1 MIGNATIN
9 DLSTIN
15 KLGLVLYDNFT
26 NIYNVENYI
35 SNDYYQVLI
44 YNDDITKGFLIAYN
58 NIDYI
63 ELLVI
68 IVDPNYRRLNIG
80 FKLMNYLIDNNDK
93 DILLEVAS
101 KNESAIRLYEKCGFK
116 KIGIREKYYKNLD
129 DAYIMKLVR
138 NEK

>member
-1 MIGNATIN
+1 MISNATN
-9 DLSTIN
+9 NELSAIN
-15 KLGLVLYDNFT
+15 KLGSVLYDNFI
-26 NIYNVENYI
+26 NIYHVENYI
-35 SNDYYQVLI
+35 SNDCYQVLT

-80 FKLMNYLIDNNDK
+80 FKLMNYLIDNSDK

-101 KNESAIRLYEKCGFK
+101 TNDSAIRLYEKCGFK
-116 KIGIREKYYKNLD
+116 KIGVREKYYRNSD
-129 DAYIMKLVR
+129 DAYIMKLVK

>member
-1 MIGNATIN
+1 MISNATN
-9 DLSTIN
+9 NELSAIN
-15 KLGLVLYDNFT
+15 KLGSVLYDNFI
-26 NIYNVENYI
+26 NIYHVKNYI
-35 SNDYYQVLI
+35 SNDCYQVLT

-68 IVDPNYRRLNIG
+68 VVDPNYRRMNIG
-80 FKLMNYLIDNNDK
+80 FKLMNYLIDNSDK

-101 KNESAIRLYEKCGFK
+101 TNDSAIRLYEKCGFK
-116 KIGIREKYYKNLD
+116 KIGVREKYYRNSD
-129 DAYIMKLVR
+129 DAYIMKLVK

>member
-1 MIGNATIN
+1 MISNATN
-9 DLSTIN
+9 NELSAIN
-15 KLGLVLYDNFT
+15 KLGSVLYDNFI
-26 NIYNVENYI
+26 NIYHVENYI
-35 SNDYYQVLI
+35 SNDCYQVLT

-68 IVDPNYRRLNIG
+68 VVDPNYRRMNIG
-80 FKLMNYLIDNNDK
+80 FKLMNYLIDNSDK

-101 KNESAIRLYEKCGFK
+101 TNDSAIRLYEKCGFK
-116 KIGIREKYYKNLD
+116 KIGVREKYYKNLD
-129 DAYIMKLVR
+129 DAYIMKLVK

>member
-1 MIGNATIN
+1 MISNATN
-9 DLSTIN
+9 NELSAIN
-15 KLGLVLYDNFT
+15 KLGSVLYDNFI
-26 NIYNVENYI
+26 NIYHVENYI
-35 SNDYYQVLI
+35 SNDYYQVLT

-68 IVDPNYRRLNIG
+68 VVDPNYRRMNIG
-80 FKLMNYLIDNNDK
+80 FKLMNYLIDNSDK

-101 KNESAIRLYEKCGFK
+101 TNDSAIRLYEKCGFK
-116 KIGIREKYYKNLD
+116 KIGVREKYYRNSD
-129 DAYIMKLVR
+129 DAYIMKLVK

>member
-1 MIGNATIN
+1 MISNATN
-9 DLSTIN
+9 NELSAIN
-15 KLGLVLYDNFT
+15 KLGSVLYDNFI
-26 NIYNVENYI
+26 NIYHVKNYI
-35 SNDYYQVLI
+35 SNDCYQVLT

-68 IVDPNYRRLNIG
+68 VVDPNYRRMNIG
-80 FKLMNYLIDNNDK
+80 FKLMNYLIDNSDK

-101 KNESAIRLYEKCGFK
+101 TNDSAIRLYEKCGFK
-116 KIGIREKYYKNLD
+116 KIGIREKYYKNSD
-129 DAYIMKLVR
+129 DAYIMKLVK

>member
-1 MIGNATIN
+1 MISNATN
-9 DLSTIN
+9 NELSAIN
-15 KLGLVLYDNFT
+15 KLGSVLYDNFT

-35 SNDYYQVLI
+35 SNDCYQVLT

-116 KIGIREKYYKNLD
+116 KIGVREKYYRNSD
-129 DAYIMKLVR
+129 DAYIMKLVK

>member
-1 MIGNATIN
+1 MISNATN
-9 DLSTIN
+9 NELSAIN
-15 KLGLVLYDNFT
+15 KLGSVLYDNFIS
-26 NIYNVENYI
+26 IYHVENYI
-35 SNDYYQVLI
+35 SNDYYQVLT

-68 IVDPNYRRLNIG
+68 VVDPNYRRMNIG
-80 FKLMNYLIDNNDK
+80 FKLMNYLIDNSDK

-101 KNESAIRLYEKCGFK
+101 TNDSAIRLYEKCGFK
-116 KIGIREKYYKNLD
+116 KIGVREKYYKNLD
-129 DAYIMKLVR
+129 DAYIMKLVK

>member
-1 MIGNATIN
+1 MISNATN
-9 DLSTIN
+9 NELSAIN
-15 KLGLVLYDNFT
+15 KLGSVLYDNFI
-26 NIYNVENYI
+26 NIYHVENYI
-35 SNDYYQVLI
+35 SNDCYQVLT

-68 IVDPNYRRLNIG
+68 VVDPNYRRMNIG
-80 FKLMNYLIDNNDK
+80 FKLMNYLIDNSDK

-101 KNESAIRLYEKCGFK
+101 TNDSAIRLYEKCGFK
-116 KIGIREKYYKNLD
+116 KIGVREKYYRNSD
-129 DAYIMKLVR
+129 DAYIMKLVK

>member
-1 MIGNATIN
+1 MISNATN
-9 DLSTIN
+9 NELSAIN
-15 KLGLVLYDNFT
+15 KLGSVLYDNFI
-26 NIYNVENYI
+26 NIYHVKNYI
-35 SNDYYQVLI
+35 SNDCYQVLT

-68 IVDPNYRRLNIG
+68 IVDPNYRRMNIG
-80 FKLMNYLIDNNDK
+80 FKLMNYLIDNSDK

-101 KNESAIRLYEKCGFK
+101 TNDSAIRLYEKCGFK
-116 KIGIREKYYKNLD
+116 KIGVREKYYRNSD
-129 DAYIMKLVR
+129 DAYIMKLVK

>member
-1 MIGNATIN
+1 MISNATIN

-15 KLGLVLYDNFT
+15 KLGLVLYDNFI
-26 NIYNVENYI
+26 NIYHVENYI
-35 SNDYYQVLI
+35 SNDCYQVLT